1 MSGSVA
7 ERPLISVVMPCY
19 NAGPYLEQA
28 VSSALDQINVRTEVV
43 LVDDGSTDDSLT
55 VAESLDARYP
65 GRVTVL
71 RSDRRGPY
79 PARNLALKQARGTFV
94 AFLDADDWWEPDA
107 LSKLLDAIR
116 AADVDLAYCG
126 WQNVGEGVESKPYI
140 PAAYEQED
148 MAAHFVRTCPWPI
161 HAALLKREV
170 VDALGGFCEERFSSM
185 DYHFW
190 LRVYGR
196 TERIVRVPEVLAYYR
211 WHGSGQVSAVKWR
224 QVLDALW
231 AQKDFL
237 ASYPGRV
244 AHLTPEK
251 LLDLTEGRILREAY
265 RALWKRDL
273 ASAHTLFRHAS
284 QSGIGKMAD
293 MRYILT
299 AKLPLSLYKAIFSLR
314 DKFGSGT
321 HGSQ

>member
-1 MSGSVA
+1 MNSSVA
-7 ERPLISVVMPCY
+7 GGPLISVIMPCY
-19 NAGPYLEQA
+19 NAVPYLEKA
-28 VSSALDQINVRTEVV
+28 VSSALEQMKVRTEIV

-55 VAESLDARYP
+55 VAEALTVRYP
-65 GRVTVL
+65 GRITLL
-71 RSDRRGPY
+71 RSDRHGPY
-79 PARNLALKQARGTFV
+79 PARNLALRHAQGTFI

-126 WQNVGEGVESKPYI
+126 WQNVGEGVVSKPYV
-140 PAAYEQED
+140 PPAYEQED

-170 VDALGGFCEERFSSM
+170 VDALGGFCEERYSSM

-237 ASYPGRV
+237 AKHPDRV
-244 AHLTPEK
+244 AHLEPLK
-251 LLDLTEGRILREAY
+251 LMDLTEGRVLREAY

-273 ASAHTLFRHAS
+273 LSAHALFRHAGR
-284 QSGIGKMAD
+284 SGIGKMAD
-293 MRYILT
+293 IRYILT
-299 AKLPLSLYKAIFSLR
+299 AKLPLSMYKAIFSLR
-314 DKFGSGT
+314 DKVGRGA